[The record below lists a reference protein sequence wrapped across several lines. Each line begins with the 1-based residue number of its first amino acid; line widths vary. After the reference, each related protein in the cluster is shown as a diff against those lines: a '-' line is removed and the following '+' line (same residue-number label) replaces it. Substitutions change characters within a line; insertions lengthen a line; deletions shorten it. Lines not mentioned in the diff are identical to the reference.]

1 MLALI
6 ITIILLLILT
16 MVTYNFLIKGNLI
29 GSAIDAKNKTNIA
42 VEIEQIQVAYLNCEL
57 KYEEQNIP
65 IDIDSFKESLND
77 PTVTVTRYEGRLED
91 GPQLVVARDE
101 STGYALVE
109 FTQTRNQYLIGLFE
123 YDESTPHY
131 TVTYNAN
138 GGYGGP
144 ASQRKIQGID
154 MTISYNVPTRDEYTF
169 TGWALSSNSN
179 TVTYRPGDK
188 YKDDKDI
195 TLYAVWVEK
204 EYNIEYELNGGTV
217 TGNPTKYVK
226 SDTIVLKNPTRVGYN
241 FTGWTGTDLD
251 GVTKYVVIENKTGN
265 RKYTANWEIC
275 NYIIDD
281 TKYAVTLEEALEQA
295 TNGSVIKVQ
304 RGAGENGKIE
314 DNSTAIVT
322 KQVTL
327 DLQGSII
334 QITTPITVEESGN
347 ITVVDGGNEKE
358 EYIGQITNTNGTV
371 FINNGTMQLGNNDG
385 AITYTPN
392 LNGSTTAIINNGLLK
407 FYDGQVTG
415 RTAIQ
420 GENIET
426 PTDYYAMATVGDN
439 TETVT
444 LQVLGDSVARI
455 GYRYY
460 TTLQNAVDGAP
471 IGEYN
476 TTTEAL
482 TINEKMQNN
491 GTYYFEST
499 DGKLKPTNKGVS
511 SSVADSYIEFDLS
524 ELRSVEEYELIV
536 NASVSSESNCDIGYA
551 TITNS
556 TTAPNYSTE
565 TGSFMYISG
574 TVAARDYSTKLK
586 GGDIY
591 YLHLGYRKDGSGN
604 TGDDQVVINNIKFA
618 GKTIN
623 VSSPGA
629 VDIPTTISIPP
640 EAQTKIEVLRNITEI
655 NEIVATNKNIVLDL
669 NGYTIDIFKP
679 ITNADG
685 KLEII
690 DSSAGKTGI
699 VTNSA
704 TGTNSSNL
712 ASTII
717 NSGTLKVSTPIS
729 TKNTY
734 STGIVNNGTVDITS
748 EGTITLN
755 GGYSYGIY
763 NEGKGTVT
771 NTGTITAKGNSSY
784 GIYNKGKGIATNIG
798 AITAKGNYSYGICHT
813 GKGTATNTGTITMQN
828 NSSYGMYSSGR
839 ERIENKGA
847 IVVTFSASS
856 SSSASYGMYNASTGE
871 VENAGEITV
880 KNTYYSNYSYGI
892 YNSKQGKII
901 ITGGII
907 TASGN
912 GIYNSTGTIEITGGS
927 ITSTNSIGVNN
938 NSTGTIEIT
947 GGSITSTNSTGV
959 YNNKGTVTIGEKGGE
974 VNTTVPEIKG
984 KTYGVDST
992 TAGTVNFYDGV
1003 VKGMTGTFNGEI
1015 TEVEPDYN
1023 VIKEVDAEGYEN
1035 GYLTKYVVA
1044 KIGETEYYNLQS
1056 AIDGAPTGEYNTTTK
1071 TITINEEMQNNGT
1084 YYFEST
1090 DGKLKPTNKGV
1101 SSSVADSYIEFDLS
1115 ELRSVEEYELIVNA
1129 SVSSESNCDIGY
1141 ATITNSTTAPN
1152 YSTETGSFMYIS
1164 GTVAARDYST
1174 KLKGGDI
1181 YYLHLGYR
1189 KDGSGN
1195 TGDDQV
1201 VINNIK
1207 FAGKTINVSSPGAV
1221 DIPTTISIPPEA
1233 QTKIEV
1239 LRNITEINE
1248 IVATNKNIVLDL
1260 NGYTIDIF
1268 KPITNADGK
1277 LEIIDSSAGK
1287 TGIVT
1292 NSATGTNS
1300 SNLASTII
1308 NSGTL
1313 KVSTPISTK
1322 NTYSTGIVNNGTV
1335 DITSEGTI
1343 TLNGGYSYGIYNEGK
1358 GTVTNTGT
1366 ITAKGNSSY
1375 GIYNK
1380 GKGIATNIGAITAK
1394 GNYSY
1399 GICHTGKGTAT
1410 NTGTITMQNNSSY
1423 GMYSS
1428 GRERIENKGA
1438 IVVTFSASSS
1448 SSASYG
1454 MYNASTG
1461 EVENAGEIT
1470 VKNTYYSNYSYGIY
1484 NSKQGKIIITGGI
1497 ITASGNGIYNS
1508 TGTIEITGGSIT
1520 STNSIGVNNNST
1532 GTIEITGGSITST
1545 NSTGVY
1551 NNKGTVTIG
1560 EKGGEVN
1567 TTVPEIKGK
1576 TYGVDSTTAGT
1587 INFYDGVVKGI
1598 TGAFNGTV
1606 TELEPNYQILETT
1619 VDEYKCAKLL
1629 PIGEGIPS
1637 ASIGSVNYF
1646 SLQDAIKSSQDGN
1659 VIVVRKNINLETSN
1673 LTVDADK
1680 NITINLNG
1688 YTISSQTDEATIK
1701 NEGTLIIKDTSA
1713 NNTGKIENTTGAAI
1727 ESKGTL
1733 IIGEDDGT
1741 INRDAPTIIGGSKG
1755 IVNNQGVLKI
1765 FDGNIIGIVAIEGD
1779 VTATPEGHEIVKIP
1793 ILTKKKATLN

>member
-6 ITIILLLILT
+6 ITIIILLILT

-29 GSAIDAKNKTNIA
+29 GSAVDAKNKTNIA
-42 VEIEQIQVAYLNCEL
+42 VEIEQIQVAYLDCEL
-57 KYEEQNIP
+57 KYEEQNIL

-91 GPQLVVARDE
+91 GPQLVAARDE

-109 FTQTRNQYLIGLFE
+109 FTQTGNQYLIGLFE

-241 FTGWTGTDLD
+241 FKGWTGTDLD

-347 ITVVDGGNEKE
+347 ITVVDGENEKE

-471 IGEYN
+471 TGEYN
-476 TTTEAL
+476 TTTE
-482 TINEKMQNN
+482 TIPINENIKNN
-491 GTYYFEST
+491 GTYYFQNT

-574 TVAARDYSTKLK
+574 TVAATDYSTKLK
-586 GGDIY
+586 GGSIY

-771 NTGTITAKGNSSY
+771 NTGTITVKGNSSY

-912 GIYNSTGTIEITGGS
+912 GIYNSTGTIEMTGGS
-927 ITSTNSIGVNN
+927 ITSTNSIGV
-938 NSTGTIEIT
+938 
-947 GGSITSTNSTGV
+947 
-959 YNNKGTVTIGEKGGE
+959 
-974 VNTTVPEIKG
+974 
-984 KTYGVDST
+984 
-992 TAGTVNFYDGV
+992 
-1003 VKGMTGTFNGEI
+1003 
-1015 TEVEPDYN
+1015 
-1023 VIKEVDAEGYEN
+1023 
-1035 GYLTKYVVA
+1035 
-1044 KIGETEYYNLQS
+1044 
-1056 AIDGAPTGEYNTTTK
+1056 
-1071 TITINEEMQNNGT
+1071 
-1084 YYFEST
+1084 
-1090 DGKLKPTNKGV
+1090 
-1101 SSSVADSYIEFDLS
+1101 
-1115 ELRSVEEYELIVNA
+1115 
-1129 SVSSESNCDIGY
+1129 
-1141 ATITNSTTAPN
+1141 
-1152 YSTETGSFMYIS
+1152 
-1164 GTVAARDYST
+1164 
-1174 KLKGGDI
+1174 
-1181 YYLHLGYR
+1181 
-1189 KDGSGN
+1189 
-1195 TGDDQV
+1195 
-1201 VINNIK
+1201 
-1207 FAGKTINVSSPGAV
+1207 
-1221 DIPTTISIPPEA
+1221 
-1233 QTKIEV
+1233 
-1239 LRNITEINE
+1239 
-1248 IVATNKNIVLDL
+1248 
-1260 NGYTIDIF
+1260 
-1268 KPITNADGK
+1268 
-1277 LEIIDSSAGK
+1277 
-1287 TGIVT
+1287 
-1292 NSATGTNS
+1292 
-1300 SNLASTII
+1300 
-1308 NSGTL
+1308 
-1313 KVSTPISTK
+1313 
-1322 NTYSTGIVNNGTV
+1322 
-1335 DITSEGTI
+1335 
-1343 TLNGGYSYGIYNEGK
+1343 
-1358 GTVTNTGT
+1358 
-1366 ITAKGNSSY
+1366 
-1375 GIYNK
+1375 
-1380 GKGIATNIGAITAK
+1380 
-1394 GNYSY
+1394 
-1399 GICHTGKGTAT
+1399 
-1410 NTGTITMQNNSSY
+1410 
-1423 GMYSS
+1423 
-1428 GRERIENKGA
+1428 
-1438 IVVTFSASSS
+1438 
-1448 SSASYG
+1448 
-1454 MYNASTG
+1454 
-1461 EVENAGEIT
+1461 
-1470 VKNTYYSNYSYGIY
+1470 
-1484 NSKQGKIIITGGI
+1484 
-1497 ITASGNGIYNS
+1497 
-1508 TGTIEITGGSIT
+1508 
-1520 STNSIGVNNNST
+1520 NNST

>member
-6 ITIILLLILT
+6 ITIIILLILT

-29 GSAIDAKNKTNIA
+29 GSAVDAKNKTNIA
-42 VEIEQIQVAYLNCEL
+42 VEIEQIQVAYLDCEL
-57 KYEEQNIP
+57 KYEEQNIL

-91 GPQLVVARDE
+91 GPQLVAARDE

-109 FTQTRNQYLIGLFE
+109 FTQTGNQYLIGLFE

-241 FTGWTGTDLD
+241 FKGWTGTDLD

-347 ITVVDGGNEKE
+347 ITVVDGENEKE

-471 IGEYN
+471 TGEYN
-476 TTTEAL
+476 TTTE
-482 TINEKMQNN
+482 TIPINENIKNN
-491 GTYYFEST
+491 GTYYFQNT

-574 TVAARDYSTKLK
+574 TVAATDYSTKLK
-586 GGDIY
+586 GGSIY

-755 GGYSYGIY
+755 GGYSYVIY

-771 NTGTITAKGNSSY
+771 NTGTITVKGNSSY

-912 GIYNSTGTIEITGGS
+912 GIYNSTGTIEMTGGS
-927 ITSTNSIGVNN
+927 ITSTNSIGV
-938 NSTGTIEIT
+938 
-947 GGSITSTNSTGV
+947 
-959 YNNKGTVTIGEKGGE
+959 
-974 VNTTVPEIKG
+974 
-984 KTYGVDST
+984 
-992 TAGTVNFYDGV
+992 
-1003 VKGMTGTFNGEI
+1003 
-1015 TEVEPDYN
+1015 
-1023 VIKEVDAEGYEN
+1023 
-1035 GYLTKYVVA
+1035 
-1044 KIGETEYYNLQS
+1044 
-1056 AIDGAPTGEYNTTTK
+1056 
-1071 TITINEEMQNNGT
+1071 
-1084 YYFEST
+1084 
-1090 DGKLKPTNKGV
+1090 
-1101 SSSVADSYIEFDLS
+1101 
-1115 ELRSVEEYELIVNA
+1115 
-1129 SVSSESNCDIGY
+1129 
-1141 ATITNSTTAPN
+1141 
-1152 YSTETGSFMYIS
+1152 
-1164 GTVAARDYST
+1164 
-1174 KLKGGDI
+1174 
-1181 YYLHLGYR
+1181 
-1189 KDGSGN
+1189 
-1195 TGDDQV
+1195 
-1201 VINNIK
+1201 
-1207 FAGKTINVSSPGAV
+1207 
-1221 DIPTTISIPPEA
+1221 
-1233 QTKIEV
+1233 
-1239 LRNITEINE
+1239 
-1248 IVATNKNIVLDL
+1248 
-1260 NGYTIDIF
+1260 
-1268 KPITNADGK
+1268 
-1277 LEIIDSSAGK
+1277 
-1287 TGIVT
+1287 
-1292 NSATGTNS
+1292 
-1300 SNLASTII
+1300 
-1308 NSGTL
+1308 
-1313 KVSTPISTK
+1313 
-1322 NTYSTGIVNNGTV
+1322 
-1335 DITSEGTI
+1335 
-1343 TLNGGYSYGIYNEGK
+1343 
-1358 GTVTNTGT
+1358 
-1366 ITAKGNSSY
+1366 
-1375 GIYNK
+1375 
-1380 GKGIATNIGAITAK
+1380 
-1394 GNYSY
+1394 
-1399 GICHTGKGTAT
+1399 
-1410 NTGTITMQNNSSY
+1410 
-1423 GMYSS
+1423 
-1428 GRERIENKGA
+1428 
-1438 IVVTFSASSS
+1438 
-1448 SSASYG
+1448 
-1454 MYNASTG
+1454 
-1461 EVENAGEIT
+1461 
-1470 VKNTYYSNYSYGIY
+1470 
-1484 NSKQGKIIITGGI
+1484 
-1497 ITASGNGIYNS
+1497 
-1508 TGTIEITGGSIT
+1508 
-1520 STNSIGVNNNST
+1520 NNST

>member
-6 ITIILLLILT
+6 ITIIILLILT

-29 GSAIDAKNKTNIA
+29 GSAVDAKNKTNIA
-42 VEIEQIQVAYLNCEL
+42 VEIEQIQVAYLDCEL

-91 GPQLVVARDE
+91 GPQLVAARDE

-109 FTQTRNQYLIGLFE
+109 FTQTGNQYLIGLFE
-123 YDESTPHY
+123 YDPSTPHY

-138 GGYGGP
+138 GGYGEP

-188 YKDDKDI
+188 YKEDKDI

-371 FINNGTMQLGNNDG
+371 FINNGTMQLGSNDG

-392 LNGSTTAIINNGLLK
+392 INGSTTAIINNGLLK

-439 TETVT
+439 VETVT

-471 IGEYN
+471 TGEYN
-476 TTTEAL
+476 TTTKTL
-482 TINEKMQNN
+482 TINEEMQNN

-536 NASVSSESNCDIGYA
+536 NANVSSESNCDIGYA
-551 TITNS
+551 IITNS
-556 TTAPNYSTE
+556 ITAPNYSTE
-565 TGSFMYISG
+565 TGRFMYISG
-574 TVAARDYSTKLK
+574 TVAATDYSTKLK
-586 GGDIY
+586 GGSIY
-591 YLHLGYRKDGSGN
+591 YLHLGYRKDSSGN
-604 TGDDQVVINNIKFA
+604 SGDDQVVINNIKFA

-655 NEIVATNKNIVLDL
+655 NEIVANNKNIVLDL

-771 NTGTITAKGNSSY
+771 NTGTITAKGNYSY

-856 SSSASYGMYNASTGE
+856 SSSASYGIYNGSIGE
-871 VENAGEITV
+871 IENAGEITV

-938 NSTGTIEIT
+938 NSGTII
-947 GGSITSTNSTGV
+947 
-959 YNNKGTVTIGEKGGE
+959 
-974 VNTTVPEIKG
+974 
-984 KTYGVDST
+984 
-992 TAGTVNFYDGV
+992 
-1003 VKGMTGTFNGEI
+1003 
-1015 TEVEPDYN
+1015 
-1023 VIKEVDAEGYEN
+1023 
-1035 GYLTKYVVA
+1035 
-1044 KIGETEYYNLQS
+1044 
-1056 AIDGAPTGEYNTTTK
+1056 
-1071 TITINEEMQNNGT
+1071 
-1084 YYFEST
+1084 
-1090 DGKLKPTNKGV
+1090 
-1101 SSSVADSYIEFDLS
+1101 
-1115 ELRSVEEYELIVNA
+1115 
-1129 SVSSESNCDIGY
+1129 
-1141 ATITNSTTAPN
+1141 
-1152 YSTETGSFMYIS
+1152 
-1164 GTVAARDYST
+1164 
-1174 KLKGGDI
+1174 
-1181 YYLHLGYR
+1181 
-1189 KDGSGN
+1189 
-1195 TGDDQV
+1195 
-1201 VINNIK
+1201 
-1207 FAGKTINVSSPGAV
+1207 
-1221 DIPTTISIPPEA
+1221 
-1233 QTKIEV
+1233 
-1239 LRNITEINE
+1239 
-1248 IVATNKNIVLDL
+1248 
-1260 NGYTIDIF
+1260 
-1268 KPITNADGK
+1268 
-1277 LEIIDSSAGK
+1277 
-1287 TGIVT
+1287 
-1292 NSATGTNS
+1292 
-1300 SNLASTII
+1300 
-1308 NSGTL
+1308 
-1313 KVSTPISTK
+1313 
-1322 NTYSTGIVNNGTV
+1322 
-1335 DITSEGTI
+1335 
-1343 TLNGGYSYGIYNEGK
+1343 
-1358 GTVTNTGT
+1358 
-1366 ITAKGNSSY
+1366 
-1375 GIYNK
+1375 
-1380 GKGIATNIGAITAK
+1380 
-1394 GNYSY
+1394 
-1399 GICHTGKGTAT
+1399 
-1410 NTGTITMQNNSSY
+1410 
-1423 GMYSS
+1423 
-1428 GRERIENKGA
+1428 
-1438 IVVTFSASSS
+1438 
-1448 SSASYG
+1448 
-1454 MYNASTG
+1454 
-1461 EVENAGEIT
+1461 
-1470 VKNTYYSNYSYGIY
+1470 
-1484 NSKQGKIIITGGI
+1484 
-1497 ITASGNGIYNS
+1497 
-1508 TGTIEITGGSIT
+1508 
-1520 STNSIGVNNNST
+1520 
-1532 GTIEITGGSITST
+1532 
-1545 NSTGVY
+1545 
-1551 NNKGTVTIG
+1551 IG

-1741 INRDAPTIIGGSKG
+1741 INRDAPTIVGGSKG

-1765 FDGNIIGIVAIEGD
+1765 FDGSITGIVAIEGD
-1779 VTATPEGHEIVKIP
+1779 ITATPEGHEIVEIP

>member
-6 ITIILLLILT
+6 ITIIILLILT

-29 GSAIDAKNKTNIA
+29 GSAVDAKNKTNIA
-42 VEIEQIQVAYLNCEL
+42 VEIEQIQVAYLDCEL

-91 GPQLVVARDE
+91 GPQLVAARDE

-109 FTQTRNQYLIGLFE
+109 FTQTGNQYLIGLFE
-123 YDESTPHY
+123 YDPSIPSY
-131 TVTYNAN
+131 IVTYNAN
-138 GGYGGP
+138 GGYGEL

-169 TGWALSSNSN
+169 TGWALSANSN

-188 YKDDKDI
+188 YKEDKDI

-251 GVTKYVVIENKTGN
+251 GVTKYVVIENKTGD

-281 TKYAVTLEEALEQA
+281 TKYAVTLEAALEQA

-327 DLQGSII
+327 DLQGCII

-471 IGEYN
+471 TGEYDV
-476 TTTEAL
+476 TL
-482 TINEKMQNN
+482 IGTITIESMQNN
-491 GTYYFEST
+491 GTYYFQNT
-499 DGKLKPTNKGVS
+499 DGKLKPSNKGTS
-511 SSVADSYIEFDLS
+511 NSVANSYIKLDLS
-524 ELRSVEEYELIV
+524 KFDSEQEYDLIV
-536 NASVSSESNCDIGYA
+536 NASISSEGNCDIGYA

-556 TTAPNYSTE
+556 TTAPAYNSST
-565 TGSFMYISG
+565 GRFMYISG
-574 TVAARDYSTKLK
+574 TVAAKDYSTKLK
-586 GGDIY
+586 GGSIY

-604 TGDDQVVINNIKFA
+604 TGDDQVIVNSIKFA
-618 GKTIN
+618 
-623 VSSPGA
+623 
-629 VDIPTTISIPP
+629 DTTIDVNSSKSIDITTSIPIP
-640 EAQTKIEVLRNITEI
+640 LETQTKIEILRNITEI
-655 NEIVATNKNIVLDL
+655 NDVVVTNKNIALDL
-669 NGYTIDIFKP
+669 NGNKVDLFKP
-679 ITNADG
+679 ITNTEG
-685 KLEII
+685 SLEII
-690 DSSAGKTGI
+690 DSSAGKTGEI
-699 VTNSA
+699 TNSA
-704 TGTNSSNL
+704 TGTGSNDL
-712 ASTII
+712 ASTIV
-717 NSGTLKVSTPIS
+717 NSGTLKVSAPIS
-729 TKNTY
+729 TKNAY
-734 STGIVNNGTVDITS
+734 SIGIRNSGALEVTS
-748 EGTITLN
+748 EGTVTLN
-755 GGYSYGIY
+755 GSYSYGIY
-763 NEGKGTVT
+763 NEGTGIATNKGTVKT
-771 NTGTITAKGNSSY
+771 TKEVTYGMYNKETGKIENVGSIDCQYKGSSDIY
-784 GIYNKGKGIATNIG
+784 GIYNGG
-798 AITAKGNYSYGICHT
+798 
-813 GKGTATNTGTITMQN
+813 
-828 NSSYGMYSSGR
+828 
-839 ERIENKGA
+839 
-847 IVVTFSASS
+847 
-856 SSSASYGMYNASTGE
+856 TGE
-871 VENAGEITV
+871 VKNSGEIKVT
-880 KNTYYSNYSYGI
+880 NNNSYSYSYGI
-892 YNSKQGKII
+892 YNSAQGSVT
-901 ITGGII
+901 ITGGNV
-907 TASGN
+907 TATAQ
-912 GIYNSTGTIEITGGS
+912 GIYNSKGTITITGGKVTGS
-927 ITSTNSIGVNN
+927 GYGINN
-938 NSTGTIEIT
+938 NSGNVTMTGGDIVTTYGRGIYNNSGVITVT
-947 GGSITSTNSTGV
+947 GGSVTSTSTSYEGI
-959 YNNKGTVTIGEKGGE
+959 YNGSGTLTIGEKGGE

-984 KTYGVDST
+984 ARYGVNST
-992 TAGTVNFYDGV
+992 TSGTVNFYDGV
-1003 VKGMTGTFNGEI
+1003 VKGKTGAFSGEI

-1023 VIKEVDAEGYEN
+1023 VVKDVDTEGYEN
-1035 GYLTKYVVA
+1035 GYLTKYVIA
-1044 KIGETEYYNLQS
+1044 KIGDTEYYNLQS
-1056 AIDGAPTGEYNTTTK
+1056 AVDA
-1071 TITINEEMQNNGT
+1071 
-1084 YYFEST
+1084 
-1090 DGKLKPTNKGV
+1090 V
-1101 SSSVADSYIEFDLS
+1101 SE
-1115 ELRSVEEYELIVNA
+1115 N
-1129 SVSSESNCDIGY
+1129 
-1141 ATITNSTTAPN
+1141 NSTAVTIKIVRDNAVVI
-1152 YSTETGSFMYIS
+1152 SET
-1164 GTVAARDYST
+1164 TVA
-1174 KLKGGDI
+1174 
-1181 YYLHLGYR
+1181 
-1189 KDGSGN
+1189 N
-1195 TGDDQV
+1195 
-1201 VINNIK
+1201 
-1207 FAGKTINVSSPGAV
+1207 
-1221 DIPTTISIPPEA
+1221 
-1233 QTKIEV
+1233 
-1239 LRNITEINE
+1239 RNII
-1248 IVATNKNIVLDL
+1248 LDL
-1260 NGYTIDIF
+1260 NGNALDLF
-1268 KPITNADGK
+1268 KPITNTEGS

-1287 TGIVT
+1287 IGEIT
-1292 NSATGTNS
+1292 NSATGTG
-1300 SNLASTII
+1300 SNDLASTIV

-1313 KVSTPISTK
+1313 KVSAPISTK
-1322 NTYSTGIVNNGTV
+1322 NAYSIGIRNSGALEV
-1335 DITSEGTI
+1335 TSEGTV
-1343 TLNGGYSYGIYNEGK
+1343 TLNGSYSYGIYNEGTGIATNK
-1358 GTVTNTGT
+1358 GTVKTTKEVTYGMYNKETGK
-1366 ITAKGNSSY
+1366 IENVGSIDCQYKGSSDIY
-1375 GIYNK
+1375 GIYN
-1380 GKGIATNIGAITAK
+1380 GG
-1394 GNYSY
+1394 
-1399 GICHTGKGTAT
+1399 
-1410 NTGTITMQNNSSY
+1410 
-1423 GMYSS
+1423 
-1428 GRERIENKGA
+1428 
-1438 IVVTFSASSS
+1438 
-1448 SSASYG
+1448 
-1454 MYNASTG
+1454 TG
-1461 EVENAGEIT
+1461 EVKNSGEIKVT
-1470 VKNTYYSNYSYGIY
+1470 NNNSYSYSYGIY
-1484 NSKQGKIIITGGI
+1484 NSAQGSVTITGGNV
-1497 ITASGNGIYNS
+1497 TATAQGIYNS
-1508 TGTIEITGGSIT
+1508 KGTITITGGKVTGSGYGI
-1520 STNSIGVNNNST
+1520 NNNSGNVTMT
-1532 GTIEITGGSITST
+1532 GGDIVTTYGRGIYNNSGVITVTGGSVTST
-1545 NSTGVY
+1545 STSYEGIY
-1551 NNKGTVTIG
+1551 NGSGTLTIG

-1567 TTVPEIKGK
+1567 TTVPEIKGAR
-1576 TYGVDSTTAGT
+1576 YGVNSTTSGT
-1587 INFYDGVVKGI
+1587 VNFYDGVVKGI

-1741 INRDAPTIIGGSKG
+1741 INRDAPTIVGGNKG

-1779 VTATPEGHEIVKIP
+1779 VTATPEGHEIVEIP

>member
-109 FTQTRNQYLIGLFE
+109 FTQTGNQYLIGLFE

-241 FTGWTGTDLD
+241 FKGWTGTDLD

-536 NASVSSESNCDIGYA
+536 NANVSSESNCDIGYA
-551 TITNS
+551 IITNS
-556 TTAPNYSTE
+556 ITAPNYSTE
-565 TGSFMYISG
+565 TGRFMYISG

-912 GIYNSTGTIEITGGS
+912 GIYNSTGTIEMTGGS
-927 ITSTNSIGVNN
+927 ITSTNSIGV
-938 NSTGTIEIT
+938 
-947 GGSITSTNSTGV
+947 
-959 YNNKGTVTIGEKGGE
+959 
-974 VNTTVPEIKG
+974 
-984 KTYGVDST
+984 
-992 TAGTVNFYDGV
+992 
-1003 VKGMTGTFNGEI
+1003 
-1015 TEVEPDYN
+1015 
-1023 VIKEVDAEGYEN
+1023 
-1035 GYLTKYVVA
+1035 
-1044 KIGETEYYNLQS
+1044 
-1056 AIDGAPTGEYNTTTK
+1056 
-1071 TITINEEMQNNGT
+1071 
-1084 YYFEST
+1084 
-1090 DGKLKPTNKGV
+1090 
-1101 SSSVADSYIEFDLS
+1101 
-1115 ELRSVEEYELIVNA
+1115 
-1129 SVSSESNCDIGY
+1129 
-1141 ATITNSTTAPN
+1141 
-1152 YSTETGSFMYIS
+1152 
-1164 GTVAARDYST
+1164 
-1174 KLKGGDI
+1174 
-1181 YYLHLGYR
+1181 
-1189 KDGSGN
+1189 
-1195 TGDDQV
+1195 
-1201 VINNIK
+1201 
-1207 FAGKTINVSSPGAV
+1207 
-1221 DIPTTISIPPEA
+1221 
-1233 QTKIEV
+1233 
-1239 LRNITEINE
+1239 
-1248 IVATNKNIVLDL
+1248 
-1260 NGYTIDIF
+1260 
-1268 KPITNADGK
+1268 
-1277 LEIIDSSAGK
+1277 
-1287 TGIVT
+1287 
-1292 NSATGTNS
+1292 
-1300 SNLASTII
+1300 
-1308 NSGTL
+1308 
-1313 KVSTPISTK
+1313 
-1322 NTYSTGIVNNGTV
+1322 
-1335 DITSEGTI
+1335 
-1343 TLNGGYSYGIYNEGK
+1343 
-1358 GTVTNTGT
+1358 
-1366 ITAKGNSSY
+1366 
-1375 GIYNK
+1375 
-1380 GKGIATNIGAITAK
+1380 
-1394 GNYSY
+1394 
-1399 GICHTGKGTAT
+1399 
-1410 NTGTITMQNNSSY
+1410 
-1423 GMYSS
+1423 
-1428 GRERIENKGA
+1428 
-1438 IVVTFSASSS
+1438 
-1448 SSASYG
+1448 
-1454 MYNASTG
+1454 
-1461 EVENAGEIT
+1461 
-1470 VKNTYYSNYSYGIY
+1470 
-1484 NSKQGKIIITGGI
+1484 
-1497 ITASGNGIYNS
+1497 
-1508 TGTIEITGGSIT
+1508 
-1520 STNSIGVNNNST
+1520 NNST

>member
-6 ITIILLLILT
+6 ITIIILLILT

-29 GSAIDAKNKTNIA
+29 GSAVDAKNKTNIA
-42 VEIEQIQVAYLNCEL
+42 VEIEQIQVAYLDCEL
-57 KYEEQNIP
+57 KYEEQNIL

-91 GPQLVVARDE
+91 GPQLVAARDE

-109 FTQTRNQYLIGLFE
+109 FTQTGNQYLIGLFE
-123 YDESTPHY
+123 YDPSIPSY
-131 TVTYNAN
+131 IVTYNAN
-138 GGYGGP
+138 GGYGEP

-179 TVTYRPGDK
+179 TVTYKPGDK
-188 YKDDKDI
+188 YKEDKDI

-251 GVTKYVVIENKTGN
+251 GVTKYVVIENKTGD

-281 TKYAVTLEEALEQA
+281 TKYAVTLEAALEQA

-334 QITTPITVEESGN
+334 QITTQITVEESGN

-439 TETVT
+439 VETVT

-471 IGEYN
+471 TGEYN
-476 TTTEAL
+476 TTTETI
-482 TINEKMQNN
+482 TINERIQKN
-491 GTYYFEST
+491 GTYYFKNE

-511 SSVADSYIEFDLS
+511 SSVANSYIKFDLS
-524 ELRSVEEYELIV
+524 KLDSEQEYELIV
-536 NASVSSESNCDIGYA
+536 NASISSEGNYDIGYA

-556 TTAPNYSTE
+556 ATAPAYNST
-565 TGSFMYISG
+565 TGRFMYISG
-574 TVAARDYSTKLK
+574 TVAATDYSTKLK
-586 GGDIY
+586 GGSLY

-604 TGDDQVVINNIKFA
+604 TGDDQVIINSIKFA
-618 GKTIN
+618 
-623 VSSPGA
+623 
-629 VDIPTTISIPP
+629 DTTIDANNATTMDIITAVPIPP
-640 EAQTKIEVLRNITEI
+640 KTQTKIEVLRNITET
-655 NEIVATNKNIVLDL
+655 NEVIATNKNITFDL
-669 NGYTIDIFKP
+669 KGYTVDLFKP
-679 ITNADG
+679 ITNTEG
-685 KLEII
+685 SLEII
-690 DSSAGKTGI
+690 DSSEGKTGKI
-699 VTNSA
+699 TNSA
-704 TGTNSSNL
+704 KGTGSSNL
-712 ASTII
+712 ASTIL
-717 NSGTLKVSTPIS
+717 NSGTLKLSAPIS

-734 STGIVNNGTVDITS
+734 SVGIENSGTLEVLS
-748 EGTITLN
+748 SGVITLN
-755 GGYSYGIY
+755 ETYSYGIY
-763 NEGKGTVT
+763 NQGTGIVT
-771 NTGTITAKGNSSY
+771 NTGTITSSKSSTYGIYNAEAGTITVTNVGTITLTGSSSY
-784 GIYNKGKGIATNIG
+784 GIYGKGTGIVTNAGTVTATGSSSDGIYSFGTTINEGTIIA
-798 AITAKGNYSYGICHT
+798 NYYGIHNQGT
-813 GKGTATNTGTITMQN
+813 GTATNTGTITVTGTSN
-828 NSSYGMYSSGR
+828 IYGIYNTAGKV
-839 ERIENKGA
+839 ENKGT
-847 IVVTFSASS
+847 IEVKKTSGSS
-856 SSSASYGMYNASTGE
+856 STKYAYGIYNESANEIINNGKITVINQYSAYYAYGIYNKEKGSIKIGEKSNITSGYGVYNNAGTIKITG
-871 VENAGEITV
+871 GEITV
-880 KNTYYSNYSYGI
+880 TPEYGI
-892 YNSKQGKII
+892 YN
-901 ITGGII
+901 
-907 TASGN
+907 N
-912 GIYNSTGTIEITGGS
+912 TGTIEITGGT
-927 ITSTNSIGVNN
+927 ITSTG
-938 NSTGTIEIT
+938 STGIQNSSGTI
-947 GGSITSTNSTGV
+947 
-959 YNNKGTVTIGEKGGE
+959 TIGEKGGE

-984 KTYGVDST
+984 KTYGVNST
-992 TAGTVNFYDGV
+992 TSGTVNFYDGV
-1003 VKGMTGTFNGEI
+1003 VKGITGTFNGEI
-1015 TEVEPDYN
+1015 TEIEPDYN
-1023 VIKEVDAEGYEN
+1023 VVKERDSEGYEN
-1035 GYLTKYVVA
+1035 GYLTRYVIA
-1044 KIGETEYYNLQS
+1044 KIGDTEYYNLQS
-1056 AIDGAPTGEYNTTTK
+1056 AIDAVSENNSTAV
-1071 TITINEEMQNNGT
+1071 TIRIVRDNA
-1084 YYFEST
+1084 
-1090 DGKLKPTNKGV
+1090 V
-1101 SSSVADSYIEFDLS
+1101 ILS
-1115 ELRSVEEYELIVNA
+1115 ET
-1129 SVSSESNCDIGY
+1129 
-1141 ATITNSTTAPN
+1141 TITN
-1152 YSTETGSFMYIS
+1152 
-1164 GTVAARDYST
+1164 
-1174 KLKGGDI
+1174 K
-1181 YYLHLGYR
+1181 
-1189 KDGSGN
+1189 
-1195 TGDDQV
+1195 
-1201 VINNIK
+1201 
-1207 FAGKTINVSSPGAV
+1207 
-1221 DIPTTISIPPEA
+1221 
-1233 QTKIEV
+1233 KI
-1239 LRNITEINE
+1239 I
-1248 IVATNKNIVLDL
+1248 LDL
-1260 NGYTIDIF
+1260 NGNELDLF
-1268 KPITNADGK
+1268 KPITNTEGS
-1277 LEIIDSSAGK
+1277 LEIIDSSEGK
-1287 TGIVT
+1287 TGKIT
-1292 NSATGTNS
+1292 NSAKGTGS
-1300 SNLASTII
+1300 SNLASTIL

-1313 KVSTPISTK
+1313 KLSAPISTK
-1322 NTYSTGIVNNGTV
+1322 NTYSVGIENSGTLEV
-1335 DITSEGTI
+1335 LSSGVI
-1343 TLNGGYSYGIYNEGK
+1343 TLNETYSYGIYNQ
-1358 GTVTNTGT
+1358 GTGIVTNTGT
-1366 ITAKGNSSY
+1366 ITSSKSSTYGIYNAEAGTITVTNVGTITLTGSSSY
-1375 GIYNK
+1375 GIY
-1380 GKGIATNIGAITAK
+1380 GKGTGIVTNAGTVTATGSSSDGIYSFGTTINEGTIIA
-1394 GNYSY
+1394 NYY
-1399 GICHTGKGTAT
+1399 GIHNQGTGTAT
-1410 NTGTITMQNNSSY
+1410 NTGTITVTGTSNIY
-1423 GMYSS
+1423 GIYNTA
-1428 GRERIENKGA
+1428 GKVENKGT
-1438 IVVTFSASSS
+1438 IEVKKTSGSSS
-1448 SSASYG
+1448 TKYAYGIYNESANEIINNGKITVINQYSAYYAYG
-1454 MYNASTG
+1454 IYNKEKGSIKIGEKSNITSGYGVYNNAGTIKITG
-1461 EVENAGEIT
+1461 GEIT
-1470 VKNTYYSNYSYGIY
+1470 VTPEYGIY
-1484 NSKQGKIIITGGI
+1484 N
-1497 ITASGNGIYNS
+1497 N
-1508 TGTIEITGGSIT
+1508 TGTIEITGGTIT
-1520 STNSIGVNNNST
+1520 STGST
-1532 GTIEITGGSITST
+1532 GIQNSSGTI
-1545 NSTGVY
+1545 
-1551 NNKGTVTIG
+1551 TIG

-1576 TYGVDSTTAGT
+1576 AYGVNSTTAGT

-1741 INRDAPTIIGGSKG
+1741 INRDAPTIVGGSKG

-1765 FDGNIIGIVAIEGD
+1765 FDGSITGIVAIEGD

>member
-6 ITIILLLILT
+6 ITIIILLILT

-29 GSAIDAKNKTNIA
+29 GSAVDAKNKTNIA

-91 GPQLVVARDE
+91 GPQLVAARDE

-109 FTQTRNQYLIGLFE
+109 FTQTGNQYLIGLFE
-123 YDESTPHY
+123 YDPSIPSY
-131 TVTYNAN
+131 IVTYNAN
-138 GGYGGP
+138 GGYGEL

-169 TGWALSSNSN
+169 TGWALSANSN

-188 YKDDKDI
+188 YKEDKDI

-251 GVTKYVVIENKTGN
+251 GVTKYVVIENKTGD

-281 TKYAVTLEEALEQA
+281 TKYAVTLEAALEQA

-471 IGEYN
+471 TGEYN
-476 TTTEAL
+476 TTTE
-482 TINEKMQNN
+482 TIPINENIKNN
-491 GTYYFEST
+491 GTYYFQNT
-499 DGKLKPTNKGVS
+499 DGKLKPTNKGIS
-511 SSVADSYIEFDLS
+511 SSVANSYIKFDLS
-524 ELRSVEEYELIV
+524 KLDSKQEYELIV
-536 NASVSSESNCDIGYA
+536 NASISSEGNYDIGYA

-556 TTAPNYSTE
+556 TTAPAYNST
-565 TGSFMYISG
+565 TGRFMYISG
-574 TVAARDYSTKLK
+574 TVAATDYSTKLK
-586 GGDIY
+586 GGSLY

-604 TGDDQVVINNIKFA
+604 TGDDQVIINSIKFA
-618 GKTIN
+618 G
-623 VSSPGA
+623 
-629 VDIPTTISIPP
+629 TTIDVNNATTMDIITAVPIPP

-655 NEIVATNKNIVLDL
+655 NEVVATNKNIVLDL
-669 NGYTIDIFKP
+669 KGYTIDLFEP
-679 ITNADG
+679 ITNTEG
-685 KLEII
+685 SLEII
-690 DSSAGKTGI
+690 DSSEGKTGVI
-699 VTNSA
+699 TNSA
-704 TGTNSSNL
+704 TGTGNDNL
-712 ASTII
+712 ASTIV
-717 NSGTLKVSTPIS
+717 NSGTLKIS
-729 TKNTY
+729 TSIGIKN
-734 STGIVNNGTVDITS
+734 SASVGIRSSGTLEVTNV
-748 EGTITLN
+748 GTITVS
-755 GGYSYGIY
+755 GSSSYGIY
-763 NEGKGTVT
+763 NEETGTVVNAGTITSTNSYSSYGIYSEGTGTVT
-771 NTGTITAKGNSSY
+771 NTGTIALNGSYSY
-784 GIYNKGKGIATNIG
+784 GIYNKGTGIATNAGTIN
-798 AITAKGNYSYGICHT
+798 TSYGIDNL
-813 GKGTATNTGTITMQN
+813 GTATNTGTITA
-828 NSSYGMYSSGR
+828 
-839 ERIENKGA
+839 K
-847 IVVTFSASS
+847 F
-856 SSSASYGMYNASTGE
+856 
-871 VENAGEITV
+871 
-880 KNTYYSNYSYGI
+880 YGI
-892 YNSKQGKII
+892 YNEGTGVATNAGGITVTGNNNATYGIRNKAGKAENRGTIEVQNTGSSSSVNAYGIYNESTNEIINNGKITVTNRYSTYYAYGI
-901 ITGGII
+901 YNKEKGSIKVGEGSNITSGYGIYSSIGTLEITGGEI
-907 TASGN
+907 TATTN
-912 GIYNSTGTIEITGGS
+912 GIYNNTGSVEITGGS
-927 ITSTNSIGVNN
+927 VI
-938 NSTGTIEIT
+938 STG
-947 GGSITSTNSTGV
+947 STGV
-959 YNNKGTVTIGEKGGE
+959 ENGSGTLTIGEKGGE

-984 KTYGVDST
+984 KTYGV
-992 TAGTVNFYDGV
+992 
-1003 VKGMTGTFNGEI
+1003 
-1015 TEVEPDYN
+1015 
-1023 VIKEVDAEGYEN
+1023 
-1035 GYLTKYVVA
+1035 
-1044 KIGETEYYNLQS
+1044 
-1056 AIDGAPTGEYNTTTK
+1056 
-1071 TITINEEMQNNGT
+1071 
-1084 YYFEST
+1084 
-1090 DGKLKPTNKGV
+1090 
-1101 SSSVADSYIEFDLS
+1101 
-1115 ELRSVEEYELIVNA
+1115 
-1129 SVSSESNCDIGY
+1129 
-1141 ATITNSTTAPN
+1141 NSTT
-1152 YSTETGSFMYIS
+1152 S
-1164 GTVAARDYST
+1164 
-1174 KLKGGDI
+1174 
-1181 YYLHLGYR
+1181 
-1189 KDGSGN
+1189 
-1195 TGDDQV
+1195 
-1201 VINNIK
+1201 
-1207 FAGKTINVSSPGAV
+1207 
-1221 DIPTTISIPPEA
+1221 
-1233 QTKIEV
+1233 
-1239 LRNITEINE
+1239 
-1248 IVATNKNIVLDL
+1248 
-1260 NGYTIDIF
+1260 
-1268 KPITNADGK
+1268 
-1277 LEIIDSSAGK
+1277 
-1287 TGIVT
+1287 
-1292 NSATGTNS
+1292 
-1300 SNLASTII
+1300 
-1308 NSGTL
+1308 
-1313 KVSTPISTK
+1313 
-1322 NTYSTGIVNNGTV
+1322 
-1335 DITSEGTI
+1335 
-1343 TLNGGYSYGIYNEGK
+1343 
-1358 GTVTNTGT
+1358 
-1366 ITAKGNSSY
+1366 
-1375 GIYNK
+1375 
-1380 GKGIATNIGAITAK
+1380 
-1394 GNYSY
+1394 
-1399 GICHTGKGTAT
+1399 
-1410 NTGTITMQNNSSY
+1410 
-1423 GMYSS
+1423 
-1428 GRERIENKGA
+1428 
-1438 IVVTFSASSS
+1438 
-1448 SSASYG
+1448 
-1454 MYNASTG
+1454 
-1461 EVENAGEIT
+1461 
-1470 VKNTYYSNYSYGIY
+1470 
-1484 NSKQGKIIITGGI
+1484 
-1497 ITASGNGIYNS
+1497 
-1508 TGTIEITGGSIT
+1508 
-1520 STNSIGVNNNST
+1520 
-1532 GTIEITGGSITST
+1532 
-1545 NSTGVY
+1545 
-1551 NNKGTVTIG
+1551 
-1560 EKGGEVN
+1560 
-1567 TTVPEIKGK
+1567 
-1576 TYGVDSTTAGT
+1576 GT

-1741 INRDAPTIIGGSKG
+1741 INRDAPTIVGGNKG

-1779 VTATPEGHEIVKIP
+1779 VTATPEGHEIVEIP

>member
-6 ITIILLLILT
+6 ITIIILLILT

-29 GSAIDAKNKTNIA
+29 GSAVDAKNKTNIA
-42 VEIEQIQVAYLNCEL
+42 VEIEQIQVAYLDCEL
-57 KYEEQNIP
+57 KYEEQNIL

-91 GPQLVVARDE
+91 GPQLVAARDE

-109 FTQTRNQYLIGLFE
+109 FTQTGNQYLIGLFE

-241 FTGWTGTDLD
+241 FKGWTGTDLD

-347 ITVVDGGNEKE
+347 ITVVDGENEKE

-471 IGEYN
+471 TGEYN
-476 TTTEAL
+476 TTTE
-482 TINEKMQNN
+482 TIPINENIKNN
-491 GTYYFEST
+491 GTYYFQNT

-574 TVAARDYSTKLK
+574 TVAATDYSTKLK
-586 GGDIY
+586 GGSIY

-912 GIYNSTGTIEITGGS
+912 GIYNSTGTIEMTGGS
-927 ITSTNSIGVNN
+927 ITSTNSIGV
-938 NSTGTIEIT
+938 
-947 GGSITSTNSTGV
+947 
-959 YNNKGTVTIGEKGGE
+959 
-974 VNTTVPEIKG
+974 
-984 KTYGVDST
+984 
-992 TAGTVNFYDGV
+992 
-1003 VKGMTGTFNGEI
+1003 
-1015 TEVEPDYN
+1015 
-1023 VIKEVDAEGYEN
+1023 
-1035 GYLTKYVVA
+1035 
-1044 KIGETEYYNLQS
+1044 
-1056 AIDGAPTGEYNTTTK
+1056 
-1071 TITINEEMQNNGT
+1071 
-1084 YYFEST
+1084 
-1090 DGKLKPTNKGV
+1090 
-1101 SSSVADSYIEFDLS
+1101 
-1115 ELRSVEEYELIVNA
+1115 
-1129 SVSSESNCDIGY
+1129 
-1141 ATITNSTTAPN
+1141 
-1152 YSTETGSFMYIS
+1152 
-1164 GTVAARDYST
+1164 
-1174 KLKGGDI
+1174 
-1181 YYLHLGYR
+1181 
-1189 KDGSGN
+1189 
-1195 TGDDQV
+1195 
-1201 VINNIK
+1201 
-1207 FAGKTINVSSPGAV
+1207 
-1221 DIPTTISIPPEA
+1221 
-1233 QTKIEV
+1233 
-1239 LRNITEINE
+1239 
-1248 IVATNKNIVLDL
+1248 
-1260 NGYTIDIF
+1260 
-1268 KPITNADGK
+1268 
-1277 LEIIDSSAGK
+1277 
-1287 TGIVT
+1287 
-1292 NSATGTNS
+1292 
-1300 SNLASTII
+1300 
-1308 NSGTL
+1308 
-1313 KVSTPISTK
+1313 
-1322 NTYSTGIVNNGTV
+1322 
-1335 DITSEGTI
+1335 
-1343 TLNGGYSYGIYNEGK
+1343 
-1358 GTVTNTGT
+1358 
-1366 ITAKGNSSY
+1366 
-1375 GIYNK
+1375 
-1380 GKGIATNIGAITAK
+1380 
-1394 GNYSY
+1394 
-1399 GICHTGKGTAT
+1399 
-1410 NTGTITMQNNSSY
+1410 
-1423 GMYSS
+1423 
-1428 GRERIENKGA
+1428 
-1438 IVVTFSASSS
+1438 
-1448 SSASYG
+1448 
-1454 MYNASTG
+1454 
-1461 EVENAGEIT
+1461 
-1470 VKNTYYSNYSYGIY
+1470 
-1484 NSKQGKIIITGGI
+1484 
-1497 ITASGNGIYNS
+1497 
-1508 TGTIEITGGSIT
+1508 
-1520 STNSIGVNNNST
+1520 NNST